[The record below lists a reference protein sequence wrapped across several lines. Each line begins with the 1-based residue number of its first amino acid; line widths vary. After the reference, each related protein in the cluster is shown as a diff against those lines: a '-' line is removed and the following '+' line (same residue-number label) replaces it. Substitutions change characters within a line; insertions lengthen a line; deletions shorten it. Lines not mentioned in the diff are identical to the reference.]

1 MRMASKLLT
10 SMRFKLR
17 RAPGTSAIRV
27 AYAGYRISRCR
38 KGSHRR
44 SAGANLSTAF
54 VKAASVQAQAAI
66 IPLVGTRLKA
76 GVVAGITYLTTV
88 TSSDDNGPAVTG
100 QQGELAGA
108 TSALSDLFQTLQ
120 RKSTRL
126 NS

>member
-76 GVVAGITYLTTV
+76 GVVALPMAA
-88 TSSDDNGPAVTG
+88 DDARIRAALRSIFDAAV
-100 QQGELAGA
+100 A
-108 TSALSDLFQTLQ
+108 SADP
-120 RKSTRL
+120 RKV
-126 NS
+126 